1 MGLSVILY
9 ANVDDYH
16 CSTTNSVGFKVLLHP
31 PTETPKIADFGFT
44 ITPGFEFRV
53 DVTPRIANA
62 SPQIRKVPYIQ
73 RQCFF
78 ANEGN
83 LSYYRFHSCP
93 TKKKKVKI
101 NKNFPNFNRTYSRK
115 NCEMECESR
124 LLESVC
130 GCVLYYMPRV
140 NEETTICNRDD
151 WTCYDTIKLAIEL
164 NTNDTYKCS
173 CLPSCF
179 ELSYTSSMSN
189 SRLGVGDFTL
199 RQEFI
204 GQMQPDFVLY
214 VSNLRNSCCLF
225 LYNFFYF
232 LEKI

>member
-83 LSYYRFHSCP
+83 LSYY
-93 TKKKKVKI
+93 
-101 NKNFPNFNRTYSRK
+101 RTYSRK

-204 GQMQPDFVLY
+204 GQMKPEFVL
-214 VSNLRNSCCLF
+214 
-225 LYNFFYF
+225 
-232 LEKI
+232 